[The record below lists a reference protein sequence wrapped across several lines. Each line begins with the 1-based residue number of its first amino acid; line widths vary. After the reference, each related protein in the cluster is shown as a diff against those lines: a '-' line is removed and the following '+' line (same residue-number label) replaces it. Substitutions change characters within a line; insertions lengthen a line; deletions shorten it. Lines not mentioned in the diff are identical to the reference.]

1 MNFTNLLENE
11 RNFTETENGAVAL
24 KSTKSGLL
32 DAFGKLGA
40 MRTNEET
47 EIIKTF
53 NLAFAEDKELAM
65 KLLFYI
71 RGVFRVIMNYL
82 AKNKPEVVVKNLD
95 NFAFYGRYDDLL
107 CLLDTPVER
116 EVLGYI
122 YDTLKSDL
130 KSVEQGGAPSLMAKW
145 LPSVNGVK
153 NTRKVALKI
162 VNGLNI

>member
-1 MNFTNLLENE
+1 MNFTWLNREWLNY
-11 RNFTETENGAVAL
+11 TTTENGAVAL

-71 RGVFRVIMNYL
+71 RDIRGGQGERRVS
-82 AKNKPEVVVKNLD
+82 
-95 NFAFYGRYDDLL
+95 
-107 CLLDTPVER
+107 
-116 EVLGYI
+116 VLSWTI
-122 YDTLKSDL
+122 
-130 KSVEQGGAPSLMAKW
+130 
-145 LPSVNGVK
+145 
-153 NTRKVALKI
+153 
-162 VNGLNI
+162 